1 MLTNKHVNTLVDQP
15 HSRPIALFL
24 ISKETS
30 YGKHG
35 CCTNSCWNTLPVIE
49 AGSGDGLLT
58 LRPEELGEVLVGVVH
73 LVVELQVGQPQVH
86 RQRYRLKAPEEHRH
100 L

>member
-1 MLTNKHVNTLVDQP
+1 MRIQIQQLKLMRIRNPASEKIIRCVAILVAW
-15 HSRPIALFL
+15 I
-24 ISKETS
+24 
-30 YGKHG
+30 
-35 CCTNSCWNTLPVIE
+35 PVVE
-49 AGSGDGLLT
+49 AGSSDGLLT

-86 RQRYRLKAPEEHRH
+86 RQRYRLQAPEEQLH